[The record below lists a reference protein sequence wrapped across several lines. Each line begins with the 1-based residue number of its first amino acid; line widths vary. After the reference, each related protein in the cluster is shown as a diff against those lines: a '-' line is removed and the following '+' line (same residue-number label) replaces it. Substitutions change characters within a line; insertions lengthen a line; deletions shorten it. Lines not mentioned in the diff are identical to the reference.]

1 MIIDNDKFVALLA
14 ENSGIEKEKV
24 ESYLEELI
32 VEIKAAFDEDEGYEI
47 DGFGIFSKLGANVF
61 FIPSEELET
70 EINYKYVGMEPIELP
85 GSATEE
91 TPAETMSDEDEN
103 PLQGLLDGEGFD
115 EEEDP
120 FAELLDDT
128 DTEEESEEPISGES
142 AQLDDE
148 DIEAMVEEEI
158 QHEETEE
165 SQDKEGSENIDT
177 PIEGSEDLEEETLN
191 DELEEDVE
199 ETPGPDK
206 WGIDAHKE
214 DDQEDAFAGLIGKDI
229 AESSDLLDE
238 EDVFSEEGEEKKD
251 FSEDDEEEIDFSAL
265 EDDGKESDD
274 FDDPFMELE
283 EEQEEGEEDFVPVV
297 TNVSSEKTTTTEE
310 ETKEEDSEVGI
321 KSKTPSLKKPRKEK
335 KSSPVFLYMILALVV
350 LGGSGYLL
358 AYFGIVNIKG
368 ITPNNTQVAQ
378 ANTQVNQPQQAEP
391 QTVLSEESANDP
403 AEDEGNV
410 ESSADNPAENT
421 GGDTEIDIPEEE
433 NTTNNDEA
441 PLVADEEPRD
451 AEEIISP
458 VNIQANGEVYGLM
471 GTATEAGNNGY
482 TIVLYTL
489 SRKAGADKQFEVL
502 SKDGYRVII
511 KENPSEKYG
520 VLYRVSIG
528 QFRSLADAAI
538 AAEEV
543 DSKTLGNYII
553 TKI

>member
-24 ESYLEELI
+24 EGYLEELI
-32 VEIKAAFDEDEGYEI
+32 NEVKSAFDEGEGYEI
-47 DGFGIFSKLGANVF
+47 DGFGIFSKLGANVL

-91 TPAETMSDEDEN
+91 TPSDTTSDEDVN
-103 PLQGLLDGEGFD
+103 PLQGLLDGEAFD

-128 DTEEESEEPISGES
+128 DTEEESEELISDDLD
-142 AQLDDE
+142 QLDDE
-148 DIEAMVEEEI
+148 GIEAMVEEEI

-165 SQDKEGSENIDT
+165 SQKVEEIESENIET
-177 PIEGSEDLEEETLN
+177 PIDDDSEELEEETHN
-191 DELEEDVE
+191 DELEEDLE

-214 DDQEDAFAGLIGKDI
+214 DDQEDAFAGLIGKDV
-229 AESSDLLDE
+229 AESSELLDE
-238 EDVFSEEGEEKKD
+238 EDVFSEEGE
-251 FSEDDEEEIDFSAL
+251 DDDEIDFSAL

-283 EEQEEGEEDFVPVV
+283 EEQEEAEEDFVPVV
-297 TNVSSEKTTTTEE
+297 TNVSSEKITTAEE
-310 ETKEEDSEVGI
+310 ETKEEDSEVDI

-378 ANTQVNQPQQAEP
+378 ANTQANLPQQTEP

-421 GGDTEIDIPEEE
+421 DGDTEIDIPEEE

-441 PLVADEEPRD
+441 PLVADEESSD
-451 AEEIISP
+451 TEEIISP
-458 VNIQANGEVYGLM
+458 VNIQANGEVYGLT

-538 AAEEV
+538 AAEKV